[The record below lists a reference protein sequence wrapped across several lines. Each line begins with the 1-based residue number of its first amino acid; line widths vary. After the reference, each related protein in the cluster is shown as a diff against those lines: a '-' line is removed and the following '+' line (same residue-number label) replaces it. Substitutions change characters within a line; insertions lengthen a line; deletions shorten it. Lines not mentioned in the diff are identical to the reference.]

1 MSNSS
6 GAIASGRLEINYNGQ
21 WGTMCVDNFDQNEA
35 SVACRMLGFDD
46 RFLLLFIQRKIAKKN
61 KAKQQINKTK
71 TNIM

>member
-1 MSNSS
+1 
-6 GAIASGRLEINYNGQ
+6 
-21 WGTMCVDNFDQNEA
+21 
-35 SVACRMLGFDD
+35 MLGFDD